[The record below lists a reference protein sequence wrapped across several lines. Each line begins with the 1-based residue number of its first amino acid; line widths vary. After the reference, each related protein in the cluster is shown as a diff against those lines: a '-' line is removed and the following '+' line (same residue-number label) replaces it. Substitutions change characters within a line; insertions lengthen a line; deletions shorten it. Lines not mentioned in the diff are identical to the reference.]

1 MYSMSHCCIENA
13 AGTLA
18 EAVCKFKNR
27 QEDVQSNSYEKNC
40 LENLYEL
47 CKEFAEQYEEYD
59 NDPEGYIKKHSNTD
73 DYDI

>member
-47 CKEFAEQYEEYD
+47 CKEFVDAYEEYD
-59 NDPEGYIKKHSNTD
+59 DDPERYIKNHSETD